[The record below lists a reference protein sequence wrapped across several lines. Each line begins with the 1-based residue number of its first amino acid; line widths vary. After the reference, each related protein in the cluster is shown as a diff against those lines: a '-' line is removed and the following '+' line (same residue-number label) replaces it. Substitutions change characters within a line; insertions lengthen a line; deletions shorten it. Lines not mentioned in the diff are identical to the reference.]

1 MAALSS
7 SSLSSEAGICA
18 GGSRAAADEQDD
30 EVAPFCCVL
39 AVPAGLRC
47 ALVNRLAGV
56 AAVCGTGNGTGAG
69 TSAAD
74 DDVEAADVG
83 GVTPHAADGPWQ
95 EWLPQQ
101 PAALAC
107 TSREGPPSWL
117 AITAAADGMVSGS
130 GEYHAMASLLRDHSS
145 LSVHG
150 KPPTDRSEACT
161 GATQKKKKIREAKE
175 QSVLRGRP
183 ARMHVCLPV
192 CLHYTFL
199 FSLLPL
205 QLLAARTHQSAHAG
219 RCGAVS
225 DRAKR
230 QASPGPRRINN
241 PCALTPPQCS
251 KHPTQQQSVAGV
263 GGGGGFASRE
273 EIEMQ
278 SGRGERTFV

>member
-161 GATQKKKKIREAKE
+161 GATQKKKNKRSQRTECPP
-175 QSVLRGRP
+175 RP
-183 ARMHVCLPV
+183 SRPHARLSACLPT
-192 CLHYTFL
+192 LHLSFL
-199 FSLLPL
+199 SLAP
-205 QLLAARTHQSAHAG
+205 AAPRCSHAPECT
-219 RCGAVS
+219 R
-225 DRAKR
+225 R
-230 QASPGPRRINN
+230 QVRS
-241 PCALTPPQCS
+241 C
-251 KHPTQQQSVAGV
+251 V
-263 GGGGGFASRE
+263 
-273 EIEMQ
+273 
-278 SGRGERTFV
+278 